1 MSVSDVREENVSEL
15 LHGDYMCKGEFN
27 NKAFHPNDPTRKR
40 TAARSLGICLFCFWL
55 YFTAYTLVIPAFPY
69 LLLEATNG
77 RNSVASSYFGAA
89 TCIRYV
95 LEFFSCPF
103 WGNLSD
109 SVGRR
114 KILMMS
120 MVTMLVEYLLLA
132 VFPTVWTVFA
142 VSIMSGLGNAGMAM
156 GYVIVSDIAYASGE
170 PLTNYYGYFAA
181 ISGMGFV
188 LGPLCGSLL
197 IAVNLR
203 LCFLVA
209 AGIACASLLVISF
222 FLEETCVNMRSYDP
236 AKSSPT
242 YSLRVFFENRN
253 LRRLSVTYM
262 LHGVCSGL
270 YFIWVLYMTQRFKA
284 DIKQIGDLLAIN
296 GISHSFCY

>member
-1 MSVSDVREENVSEL
+1 MSVTDVRQRNVSEL
-15 LHGDYMCKGEFN
+15 LHSDNVVKGEVSDEGIDS
-27 NKAFHPNDPTRKR
+27 NDPSRKR
-40 TAARSLGICLFCFWL
+40 NAVCSLRICLFCFWL
-55 YFTAYTLVIPAFPY
+55 YFTAYTLVIPAFPS

-77 RNSVASSYFGAA
+77 RNNAASSYFGAA
-89 TCIRYV
+89 TSIRYI

-109 SVGRR
+109 SVGRK
-114 KILMMS
+114 KILIMS
-120 MVTMLVEYLLLA
+120 LVTMLVEYSLLA
-132 VFPTVWTVFA
+132 VFPKVWTVFA
-142 VSIMSGLGNAGMAM
+142 VSIMSGFGNAGMAM
-156 GYVIVSDIAYASGE
+156 GYVIVTDIAYASGE
-170 PLTNYYGYFAA
+170 PLTNNFGYFAA

-197 IAVNLR
+197 ISVNLR

-209 AGIACASLLVISF
+209 AAISCASLLTIVF
-222 FLEETCVNMRSYDP
+222 FLEETCVIMRSYDP

-262 LHGVCSGL
+262 LSNVCSGL

-284 DIKQIGDLLAIN
+284 DIKQIGDHLLLN
-296 GISHSFCY
+296 YY